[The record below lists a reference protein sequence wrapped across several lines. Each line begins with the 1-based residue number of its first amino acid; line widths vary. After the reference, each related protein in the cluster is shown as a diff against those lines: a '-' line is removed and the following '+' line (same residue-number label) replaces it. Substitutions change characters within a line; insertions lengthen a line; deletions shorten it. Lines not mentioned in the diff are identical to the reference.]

1 MFTVLALITLS
12 LILPVSLWLRVCWFR
27 QQSENME
34 VRVSP
39 LSLAVQEL
47 LATAGGIYLS
57 LVMLISF
64 LKIDI
69 PEKTVIFGIGF
80 DPLPCFAIV
89 LAIIQ
94 PLFLR
99 IFYKK

>member
-1 MFTVLALITLS
+1 MFTVLAVIILS
-12 LILPVSLWLRVCWFR
+12 LVLPVSLWLRVCWFR
-27 QQSENME
+27 QQSEKME
-34 VRVSP
+34 VRASP

-47 LATAGGIYLS
+47 LANAGGIYLS

-69 PEKTVIFGIGF
+69 PEKTVIFGVGI
-80 DPLPCFAIV
+80 DPLPCTAII

-99 IFYKK
+99 LFYKK